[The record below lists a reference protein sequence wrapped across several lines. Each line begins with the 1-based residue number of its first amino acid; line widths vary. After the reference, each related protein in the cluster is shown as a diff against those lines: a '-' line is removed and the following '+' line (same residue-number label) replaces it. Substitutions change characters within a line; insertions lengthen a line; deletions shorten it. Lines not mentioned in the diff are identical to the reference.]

1 MAVSPTKYNDLITTA
16 ASRQQGWQAGA
27 DAFRR
32 DAAELDAK
40 AVEHDEAAR
49 IFRSTGN
56 LAAAEEREQQARQLR
71 DDASSCRVFAA
82 KMQEKANAEVPA
94 A

>member
-1 MAVSPTKYNDLITTA
+1 MAVDVTRYNDLITNA
-16 ASRQQGWQAGA
+16 ASRQQGWQDAA

-32 DAAELDAK
+32 DATEFDQK
-40 AVEHDEAAR
+40 ATEHDEAAR

-56 LAAAEEREQQARQLR
+56 LAAAEEREAQARQLR
-71 DDASSCRVFAA
+71 DDASSCRTFAS
-82 KMQEKANAEVPA
+82 KMQGKANAETSA